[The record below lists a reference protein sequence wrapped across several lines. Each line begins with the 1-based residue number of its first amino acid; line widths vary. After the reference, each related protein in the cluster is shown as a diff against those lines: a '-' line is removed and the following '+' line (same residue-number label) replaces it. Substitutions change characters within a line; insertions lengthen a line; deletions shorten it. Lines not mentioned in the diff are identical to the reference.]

1 MRDEDS
7 LYDPRPIEDDQPP
20 HAPAGTG
27 YRIRSDAVWAQARA
41 AYLDGETAEGVC
53 DRFDL
58 SLSAFRERARRGG
71 WRRCDQ
77 PDGEPRPVDAMDDVD
92 GCSIEMGASY
102 AELADHAL
110 RQMRRA
116 IARGRASEA
125 CSWMRLHER
134 LLARA
139 EAEAQ
144 AAVQA
149 ARRAEAAA
157 RPVSPEL
164 RALHDRVAARHATP
178 FIPAAP
184 PARAD
189 DPEPHEPHDP
199 HPVFDGPALDPP

>member
-1 MRDEDS
+1 MRNEDG
-7 LYDPRPIEDDQPP
+7 LYDPRPIEDDTLP
-20 HAPAGTG
+20 HAAAGTG

-77 PDGEPRPVDAMDDVD
+77 PVREPLPVDVMDDVD
-92 GCSIEMGASY
+92 GYAIEMGASY
-102 AELADHAL
+102 AELAEHAL

-116 IARGRASEA
+116 IARGQASA
-125 CSWMRLHER
+125 ASSWMRLHER

-139 EAEAQ
+139 EAEAE

-164 RALHDRVAARHATP
+164 QALRDSVAARHAAP
-178 FIPAAP
+178 FVPAAP
-184 PARAD
+184 DARAD